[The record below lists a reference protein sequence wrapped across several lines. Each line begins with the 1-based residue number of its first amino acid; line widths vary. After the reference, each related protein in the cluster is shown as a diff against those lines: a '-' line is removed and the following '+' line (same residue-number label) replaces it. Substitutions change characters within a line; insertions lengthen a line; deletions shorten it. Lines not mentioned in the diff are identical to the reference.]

1 MREDLY
7 KKLLSADPIAVRL
20 PYAIVTKMVELTGWK
35 RFELNMLISFGG
47 VTEANFDSIM
57 RRSCVA
63 SLKGKFVSPG
73 KMAQLGSSARCAKDG
88 IFLRD
93 PSLKAFLKSEEAAD
107 AMLRAVHGFAQSHSL
122 ADCERIIEEYVDGT
136 DNGLT
141 RSSMRAAC
149 GLSEVLSLIHI

>member
-1 MREDLY
+1 MAMVLLALSGRNVDRAWWTVGPGGVGQSLNSCLIANLFGRDHHYMDMNLFYEEGEMRKQGDSMAGHRVFTGQEAITNAKQKMREDLY

-63 SLKGKFVSPG
+63 TLNVEVR
-73 KMAQLGSSARCAKDG
+73 LAR
-88 IFLRD
+88 
-93 PSLKAFLKSEEAAD
+93 
-107 AMLRAVHGFAQSHSL
+107 
-122 ADCERIIEEYVDGT
+122 
-136 DNGLT
+136 
-141 RSSMRAAC
+141 
-149 GLSEVLSLIHI
+149 